1 MITNQQS
8 HSSMIASIVLTA
20 VIIIASLALV
30 LVSFPKGISVDKDNN
45 LKLSTVLGKPMRIP
59 VDSIEMIEMP
69 EGLLSHLIR
78 TNGMS
83 MGKYD
88 YGHYKNTKTGQKMFL
103 YLTGKPE
110 KVCFKYEGQLFVV
123 DDWRQ

>member
-1 MITNQQS
+1 
-8 HSSMIASIVLTA
+8 MIASIVLTA

-88 YGHYKNTKTGQKMFL
+88 YGH
-103 YLTGKPE
+103 
-110 KVCFKYEGQLFVV
+110 
-123 DDWRQ
+123 

>member
-1 MITNQQS
+1 
-8 HSSMIASIVLTA
+8 MIASIVLTA

-30 LVSFPKGISVDKDNN
+30 LVSFPKGITVDKDNN
-45 LKLSTVLGKPMRIP
+45 LKLRTVLGSPMRIP
-59 VDSIEMIEMP
+59 VDDIEIIEMP
-69 EGLLSHLIR
+69 DGLLSHLIR

-88 YGHYKNTKTGQKMFL
+88 YGRYMNTKTGQKMFL
-103 YLTGKPE
+103 YFTGKPE
-110 KVCFKYEGQLFVV
+110 KVCFKYDGQLFVV